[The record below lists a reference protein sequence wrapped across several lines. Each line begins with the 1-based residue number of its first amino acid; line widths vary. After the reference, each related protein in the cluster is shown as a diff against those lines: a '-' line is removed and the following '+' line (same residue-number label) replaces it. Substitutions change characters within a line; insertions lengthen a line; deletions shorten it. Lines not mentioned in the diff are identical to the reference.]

1 MDTQIFDKV
10 ENPKNDNKNENGTMD
25 NMNEQKTKDID
36 TESLHKDIPDL
47 KSVNSGDEPVDLEV
61 DNEDDTRKKRKK
73 KKEKKASKDGAS
85 GFVTNL
91 FDWASAL
98 LFALIIVMILMT
110 FCFRLV
116 DVDGDSMLQTLQ
128 DQNKLIVTGL
138 NYTPEVGD
146 IVVISHGAELD
157 KTLVKRVIAVS
168 GQTVDINSETG
179 DVIVDGIVI
188 EENYINGKTTQIGDM
203 EFPVEVEEGT
213 VFVLG
218 DNRPISKDSRF
229 TEVGL
234 IDNDAIIGKVRFRI
248 YPIDEIGK
256 VE

>member
-10 ENPKNDNKNENGTMD
+10 ESTKADEETAQENV
-25 NMNEQKTKDID
+25 
-36 TESLHKDIPDL
+36 PDL
-47 KSVNSGDEPVDLEV
+47 ASVNSNDEPVDLELTE
-61 DNEDDTRKKRKK
+61 EDTTAQKGRKKRKNLG
-73 KKEKKASKDGAS
+73 KDGAS
-85 GFVTNL
+85 GFVTDL
-91 FDWASAL
+91 FDWASAV
-98 LFALIIVMILMT
+98 LFALVIVMLLMT
-110 FCFRLV
+110 FCFRIV

-128 DQNKLIVTGL
+128 DRNKLIVTGL
-138 NYTPEVGD
+138 NYDPQVGD

-157 KTLVKRVIAVS
+157 KTLVKRVIAVG

-188 EENYINGKTTQIGDM
+188 KENYINGKTTQIGDT
-203 EFPVEVEEGT
+203 EFPVDVEEGT

-229 TEVGL
+229 TDVGL
-234 IDNDAIIGKVRFRI
+234 IENENIIGKVRLRI
-248 YPIDEIGK
+248 YPFDEVGK

>member
-10 ENPKNDNKNENGTMD
+10 EKPSENNDAQNVP
-25 NMNEQKTKDID
+25 
-36 TESLHKDIPDL
+36 SL
-47 KSVNSGDEPVDLEV
+47 SAVNSGDAPVGS
-61 DNEDDTRKKRKK
+61 DDDSDGKKGRKGRKGKTDKNSGSEKTRGKKR
-73 KKEKKASKDGAS
+73 KDGAS
-85 GFVTNL
+85 WFVTSL
-91 FDWASAL
+91 YDWASAF
-98 LFALIIVMILMT
+98 LFALIFVVMIMT

-128 DQNKLIVTGL
+128 NGNKIIVTGL
-138 NYTPEVGD
+138 NYEPQVGD

-157 KTLVKRVIAVS
+157 KALVKRVIAVG
-168 GQTVDINSETG
+168 GQTVDINSDTG

-188 EENYINGKTTQIGDM
+188 KEDYINGKTTKIGNMD
-203 EFPVEVEEGT
+203 FPIEVEEGT

-229 TEVGL
+229 TDVGL

-248 YPIDEIGK
+248 YPFNKFGRVDKDVNKEVDK
-256 VE
+256 ESN